1 MKNILK
7 TIAVLVSASLISVV
21 AKAGELTVT
30 GSANASYMMGGD
42 FDNTGKGIGIS
53 NELNFTAS
61 GELDNGFTWKYHTEL
76 DPAAGGATTL
86 NDDAAIVIGMNDLGT
101 LGIYVAEGGLS
112 TELGFG
118 IGAMGTGADF
128 ANTMTNIGRGYDV
141 SADPHVSYTTPAGLI
156 PFGVELAVGY
166 APNTA
171 DGAGNSYKSAGAV
184 NSASG
189 DGSNATQYRVTAA
202 PIDGLKIGADYY
214 ETGGNKLS
222 TVSQEKTGGNVYAQY
237 SYGNF
242 KFGAY
247 KGKLEP
253 SKTTDKHATASADT
267 ATALNGDRYESD
279 GIGVE
284 FAVNDQLSLSYSSED
299 FTRGDVTMAT
309 TASTKTLTNVTS
321 EQRTIMAA
329 YNIGGATLGLSLI
342 DTDNSDYTTDR
353 DEQKTIFSLELAF

>member
-30 GSANASYMMGGD
+30 GSANASLLMGGD
-42 FDNTGKGIGIS
+42 YDNNGKGIGIS

-76 DPAAGGATTL
+76 DPADGGATTL

-101 LGIYVAEGGLS
+101 VGIYVAEGGLS

-141 SADPHVSYTTPAGLI
+141 SSDPHVSYTTPAGLI

-166 APNTA
+166 APNLA
-171 DGAGNSYKSAGAV
+171 DGQGNSYKAGGAV
-184 NSASG
+184 NSNNAV
-189 DGSNATQYRVTAA
+189 GSNATQYRVTAT
-202 PIDGLKIGADYY
+202 PIDGLKIGGDYY
-214 ETGGNKLS
+214 ETGGNKLN
-222 TVSQEKTGGNVYAQY
+222 TVSQDQTGGNIYAQY

-247 KGKLEP
+247 RGKLEP
-253 SKTTDKHATASADT
+253 GKTTNKHATASADT

-284 FAVNDQLSLSYSSED
+284 FAVNDQLSISYSSED
-299 FTRGDVTMAT
+299 FTRGDITMAT
-309 TASTKTLTNVTS
+309 TASTRTLTNVTS